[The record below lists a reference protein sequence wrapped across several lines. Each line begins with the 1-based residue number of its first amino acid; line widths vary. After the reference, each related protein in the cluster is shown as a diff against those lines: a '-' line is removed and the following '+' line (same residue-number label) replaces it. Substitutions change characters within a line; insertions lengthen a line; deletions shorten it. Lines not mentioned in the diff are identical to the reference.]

1 MTRRITITIDPEVE
15 AKLRNLQAKK
25 IVELRRTVSFSQILN
40 QILAD
45 GLIHNAAE

>member
-1 MTRRITITIDPEVE
+1 MTRRITITIDPDVE

-25 IVELRRTVSFSQILN
+25 IVESRRTVSFSQILN

-45 GLIHNAAE
+45 GLNHNDTD

>member
-1 MTRRITITIDPEVE
+1 MPRRITITIAPEIE

-25 IVELRRTVSFSQILN
+25 IVESRRTVSFSQILN

-45 GLIHNAAE
+45 GLTHNGAE